1 MINQS
6 DCVALSQE
14 QLELLLNAAA
24 ERGAK
29 KALADVG
36 LEGDGAAEDIRTLR
50 GLIDA
55 LRIARRTACQTIV
68 RIVTTA
74 ILASL
79 IAGIAFKLKLLG
91 GGQ

>member
-1 MINQS
+1 MIETNE
-6 DCVALSQE
+6 CLSFSKD
-14 QLELLLNAAA
+14 QLETLLDDAAQ
-24 ERGAK
+24 RGARR
-29 KALADVG
+29 ALADVG
-36 LEGDGAAEDIRTLR
+36 LEGNDAAEDIRTLR

-68 RIVTTA
+68 RIITTA

-79 IAGIAFKLKLLG
+79 IAGIALKLKLLG

>member
-1 MINQS
+1 MIETNK
-6 DCVALSQE
+6 CLSFSKD
-14 QLELLLNAAA
+14 QLETLLDDAAQ
-24 ERGAK
+24 RGARR
-29 KALADVG
+29 ALADVG
-36 LEGDGAAEDIRTLR
+36 LEGYDAAEDIRTLR

-79 IAGIAFKLKLLG
+79 IAGIALKLKLLG